1 MGRSGWWIW
10 VTAGVA
16 WGLLCVGVRH
26 AALLAGIEM
35 EQLVVQRSEEVARVQ
50 ALERASAEAQRLES
64 IERLAAG
71 QGFMKAPASRV
82 VIIAPEK
89 SEGLLARWFGG
100 GSAAGNATLA
110 DGEPRVN
117 VRPREEVM
125 TAKKSVKKPAKKTPA
140 GPHKRNTK
148 KR

>member
-1 MGRSGWWIW
+1 MGRGGWWIW

-50 ALERASAEAQRLES
+50 AMERASAEAQRLES
-64 IERLAAG
+64 IERLAAA
-71 QGFMKAPASRV
+71 QGFVKAPASRV

-89 SEGLLARWFGG
+89 AEGLLAHWF
-100 GSAAGNATLA
+100 GSAAQSAAVA
-110 DGEPRVN
+110 DGGPRVN

-125 TAKKSVKKPAKKTPA
+125 RAKKTVKKPVKKTEADAKKRGT
-140 GPHKRNTK
+140 RK
-148 KR
+148 K